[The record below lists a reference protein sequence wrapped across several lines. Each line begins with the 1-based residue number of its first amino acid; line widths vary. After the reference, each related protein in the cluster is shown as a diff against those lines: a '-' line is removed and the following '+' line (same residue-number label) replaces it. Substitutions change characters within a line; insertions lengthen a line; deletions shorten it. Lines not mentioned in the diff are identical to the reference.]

1 MTSFATATIAT
12 SMSLLCAIM
21 APAVLASPE
30 FVNGLALDG
39 AMLDRSGGTTPNTG
53 RVGYF
58 SDIYYD
64 PQRNQWWGLSDRGP
78 GGGFLSYDT
87 RVQRFHLKVDKKT
100 GAISDFKILKT
111 IILKDENGNP
121 LNGMAPS
128 STNVLGNRFDPEGF
142 VINPHTHNFY
152 VSDEYGPSLYEFND
166 KGIRVRTFATPIN
179 LIPRNDAGL
188 PNFAGDTGNTK
199 GKRTNRGFE
208 GLAVSP
214 DGSYVYAMLQSA
226 MLEEGGGNGVCNRI
240 VKFST
245 TTGTAVAQYAYQM
258 EGSSQGRGI
267 SALLALNDHEFLVLE
282 RNNRGIGVGA
292 EFSPPNKKL
301 YRIDITG
308 ATDFSPLSPVFPAAN
323 CPTGKVTKNP
333 VPFLDLAA
341 DTLPEL
347 GNKVPE
353 KWEGLG
359 IGPRL
364 KYHSYVMVAGTDNDY
379 SVTQNSNGQQF
390 DVYFRF
396 TDADPFASSIQC
408 PLGLTTGCFTTADI
422 AADGDIDAMFD
433 LRNDGTY
440 RLLPAVLHAYK
451 VSTADLGNFV
461 RPGGHGKKDK
471 DGDDDDHDDE
481 ENDD

>member
-1 MTSFATATIAT
+1 
-12 SMSLLCAIM
+12 
-21 APAVLASPE
+21 
-30 FVNGLALDG
+30 
-39 AMLDRSGGTTPNTG
+39 
-53 RVGYF
+53 
-58 SDIYYD
+58 
-64 PQRNQWWGLSDRGP
+64 
-78 GGGFLSYDT
+78 
-87 RVQRFHLKVDKKT
+87 
-100 GAISDFKILKT
+100 
-111 IILKDENGNP
+111 
-121 LNGMAPS
+121 
-128 STNVLGNRFDPEGF
+128 
-142 VINPHTHNFY
+142 
-152 VSDEYGPSLYEFND
+152 
-166 KGIRVRTFATPIN
+166 
-179 LIPRNDAGL
+179 
-188 PNFAGDTGNTK
+188 
-199 GKRTNRGFE
+199 
-208 GLAVSP
+208 
-214 DGSYVYAMLQSA
+214 MLQSVV
-226 MLEEGGGNGVCNRI
+226 LEEGAGNGVCNRI

-308 ATDFSPLSPVFPAAN
+308 ATDFSPPSPVFPAAN

-364 KYHSYVMVAGTDNDY
+364 NDSSYVMVAGTDNDY

-390 DVYFRF
+390 DDYFRV